1 MIKKRKNVKKIAG
14 VLLILIIFSGFYAAT
29 KDIYFEIAKNIDI
42 FTRVYKEITFNYVDG
57 INPSEFLRSGIR
69 GMLQTLDPYTTFMDE
84 RRQEDIELITNGK
97 YGGVGIS
104 VGVRNDKV
112 TIIEVIDGYSAQRQ
126 GIKAGDVIFSVDSV
140 EFSAKNYE
148 DLSSFVKGEPG
159 SFVKI
164 KIQRHGVDNPIEFN
178 LVREE
183 IQIKN
188 VTFYGFVPENSN
200 NAYIRLSGFTRTAG
214 NELRNAINDLKSQK
228 DIESLILDLRGNP
241 GGLLDVAVEVSNK
254 FIKKGEL
261 IVTTKG
267 RDSASI
273 KRYYTTEEPMLPD
286 VQLVVLINENSAS
299 ASEIVAGAIQDHDRG
314 IIVGTKSF
322 GKGLVQT
329 ISPLSYNTSIKITT
343 ARYYTPSGRSIQ
355 KIDYSKNNKVI
366 LNSDSVIASAFS
378 TDNKRI
384 VYSAGGINPDSTV
397 QQTKMPGIMLDLL
410 AKGLFFEFAT
420 AFIAGRGESA
430 NLPGDDELFD
440 EFLKFVKSRN
450 YKYESEEVK
459 QLEKYI
465 VNLEND
471 KNYLHL
477 VPKLNTLRND
487 IEAINSSNFAPYKD
501 TILAELKSD
510 ILGRIF
516 GSKVKIEFSLKHDLQ
531 FNSATL
537 ILKDRIT
544 YNKLLGITGK

>member
-1 MIKKRKNVKKIAG
+1 MKKIAG

-69 GMLQTLDPYTTFMDE
+69 GMLQSLDPYTTFMDE

-126 GIKAGDVIFSVDSV
+126 GIKAGDVIFAVDSV

-159 SFVKI
+159 TFVKI
-164 KIQRHGVDNPIEFN
+164 KILRHGVENPIEYN

-214 NELRNAINDLKSQK
+214 NELRNAINELKSQK
-228 DIESLILDLRGNP
+228 EIKSLILDLRGNP
-241 GGLLDVAVEVSNK
+241 GGLLDVAVEISNK

-261 IVTTKG
+261 IVSTKG
-267 RDSASI
+267 RDSTSI
-273 KRYYTTEEPMLPD
+273 KRYYTTEEAMLPD
-286 VQLVVLINENSAS
+286 VPLVVLINENSAS

-366 LNSDSVIASAFS
+366 SNSDSVIASAFT

-397 QQTKMPGIMLDLL
+397 EQTKMPGIMLDLL
-410 AKGLFFEFAT
+410 AKGFFFEFAT
-420 AFIAGRGESA
+420 AFIAGRGETA

-501 TILAELKSD
+501 AILAELKSD
-510 ILGRIF
+510 ILGRIL
-516 GSKVKIEFSLKHDLQ
+516 GTKVKIEFSLNNDAQ
-531 FNSATL
+531 FNSAVI
-537 ILKDRIT
+537 ILNDRIT